1 MQLRDILRGPT
12 ALLLASMAALTA
24 ACGTTS
30 PPADPGVMTTPQ
42 SPAVGS
48 DSPVVSSDSP
58 AGSTAHPTGSTAPP
72 ADGALTSTPSSP
84 SYSPGS
90 AGGSE
95 GTATTK
101 SAGDDG
107 TRTAVPTEAGT
118 GVCAGG
124 RALIDE
130 VAWVEIDQ
138 RASLEVVPS
147 DLLRD
152 CALAAVDDLAW
163 AEVLELQPDADTPG
177 MVEQFTC
184 HVLFAPRKQEWH
196 LEPWR
201 PVVDG
206 REMIATRCNPG
217 GADPDLG

>member
-30 PPADPGVMTTPQ
+30 PSGDPGVMTTPQ

-48 DSPVVSSDSP
+48 DSP
-58 AGSTAHPTGSTAPP
+58 AGSAAHPTDSTPPPADSTAPP

-95 GTATTK
+95 GTATTE

-107 TRTAVPTEAGT
+107 TRTVPSEAGT
-118 GVCAGG
+118 GACAGG

-130 VAWVEIDQ
+130 VAWVEIDE

-184 HVLFAPRKQEWH
+184 HVLFAPRKQEWR